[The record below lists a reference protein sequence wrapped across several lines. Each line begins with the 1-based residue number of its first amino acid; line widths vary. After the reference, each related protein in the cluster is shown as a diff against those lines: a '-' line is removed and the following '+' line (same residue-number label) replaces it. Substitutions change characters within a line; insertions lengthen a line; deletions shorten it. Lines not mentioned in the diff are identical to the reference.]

1 MFQRLLSK
9 IKPSPPAEQRNP
21 KAIAR
26 GVGPE
31 PQYDPS
37 DPLADVPRYPPFD
50 TGIPVKSPEQI
61 VASQAELI
69 GRIFRTAGVSRE
81 EFARLYEPI
90 IFALARH
97 HHLLPATAT
106 SNHRGAG
113 GLFRMAL
120 EIGLH
125 SLQGANSSVFPTGA
139 GVEQRY
145 YLLPKWNLATFIAG
159 VCSQSYRTVS
169 NMVVLDR
176 NNHQWGPLL
185 SPLYDWAKSVG
196 ADVFFIRWTEARDQV
211 AAQATSAYLVNQ
223 IVTPEGLQFLSSDNN
238 QIVPMMSSAVTGNP
252 VGAGDNPI
260 ARIIAPV
267 ITRIIEDDLK
277 RSTMN
282 YGHLSIGVH
291 LEPHLIDAMRRLIR
305 TGTWACNHRGMRLWV
320 GTDGIFI
327 EWQIGAQD
335 VVNLLARDAFA
346 GVPRDPDTLA
356 DMLCNAGV
364 FERSPSTGKYWTIT
378 LPGTAEV
385 VETAVKLKHNDLIMP
400 SGFDYGHLAKI
411 SLTLPPAGGSSIPD
425 AESKQLAP
433 VIQGSVQPS
442 LPVSVVPPGVDLD
455 TGEVLQA
462 PEAPAPHTPNSNQPK
477 QGPFGRAHDAR
488 QEKREKPRD
497 RQPDETGGN
506 ARRQDAAPP
515 PKAKDMSSP
524 AERLLGALKKEN
536 AWLMREIIQCHAN
549 NKLTGKVVAVP
560 QGLGITHEELTAH
573 GHPSTDLMEEL
584 QLKGWLWIDKTKP
597 NRKLHVID
605 VKGQQLRM
613 MVLRQDIAAG
623 LGLQVGAS

>member
-1 MFQRLLSK
+1 MLQRLISRF
-9 IKPSPPAEQRNP
+9 SSSTPAERQNP
-21 KAIAR
+21 KSLAR

-31 PQYDPS
+31 PQFDPA

-50 TGIPVKSPEQI
+50 TGIPVKSPDQI
-61 VASQAELI
+61 VASQADLVA
-69 GRIFRTAGVSRE
+69 RIFRTAGISRE

-106 SNHRGAG
+106 SHHRGAG

-145 YLLPKWNLATFIAG
+145 FLLPKWNLATFIAG

-185 SPLYDWAKSVG
+185 SPLYDWAKSVD
-196 ADVFFIRWTEARDQV
+196 ADAFFIRWTEARDQV

-305 TGTWACNHRGMRLWV
+305 TGTWACNHRGMRLWI
-320 GTDGIFI
+320 GTDGTFI

-364 FERSPSTGKYWTIT
+364 FERSPVSGKYWTIT
-378 LPGTAEV
+378 LPGSAEV

-400 SGFDYGHLAKI
+400 SGFDYGHLAKV
-411 SLTLPPAGGSSIPD
+411 SLTLPPAACTSIPPV
-425 AESKQLAP
+425 ESKPPVPVLRELEQPTLPITAAP
-433 VIQGSVQPS
+433 PN
-442 LPVSVVPPGVDLD
+442 VDPE
-455 TGEVLQA
+455 TGEIFQTPDASPPNAPPTNQA
-462 PEAPAPHTPNSNQPK
+462 KQEQPDRT
-477 QGPFGRAHDAR
+477 QDAR
-488 QEKREKPRD
+488 QEKREKHRD
-497 RQPDETGGN
+497 RPPAEEDRKEK
-506 ARRQDAAPP
+506 RHEAALP
-515 PKAKDMSSP
+515 PKAKDPNSP
-524 AERLLGALKKEN
+524 VERLLGALKKEN
-536 AWLMREIIQCHAN
+536 AWLMREIIQCHAS
-549 NKLTGKVVAVP
+549 NKLTGKIVAVP

-597 NRKLHVID
+597 NRKLHMID

-613 MVLRQDIAAG
+613 MVLRPDIAAG
-623 LGLQVGAS
+623 LGINTRGN